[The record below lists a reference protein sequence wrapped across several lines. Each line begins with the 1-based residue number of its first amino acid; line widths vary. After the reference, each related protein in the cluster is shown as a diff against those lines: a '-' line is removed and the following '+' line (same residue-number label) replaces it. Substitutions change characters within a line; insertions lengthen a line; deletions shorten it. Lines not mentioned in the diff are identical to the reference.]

1 MPFNTP
7 KKHGID
13 TLKANATSRI
23 DLGVKSSTRGNQN
36 STETMFSIN
45 YFSTKVMEN
54 ILSTNFVELNFSY
67 NSWIIQVEFGFKLV
81 DELTLDPS
89 LY

>member
-1 MPFNTP
+1 
-7 KKHGID
+7 
-13 TLKANATSRI
+13 
-23 DLGVKSSTRGNQN
+23 
-36 STETMFSIN
+36 
-45 YFSTKVMEN
+45 MEN